1 MNRRYMLDTD
11 IASYVIRGTDK
22 ALNRRIVAHA
32 GRLCMSSITHHELLY
47 GARMKESSRLEATIA
62 ALEELVPVVEFSSA
76 AADRAAAI
84 RASLDLAGKTI
95 GVMDALIAASAITE
109 GCTLVTNNTSHFS
122 RIGGLALANLRTT
135 K

>member
-62 ALEELVPVVEFSSA
+62 ALEELVPVLEFSPV

-122 RIGGLALANLRTT
+122 RIGGLALANWLTM